1 MAGTER
7 KKIQWHPGFYG
18 GIELDLRDYKDDLVF
33 ETEHELS
40 KKPIRMDLL
49 IIYKKTD
56 EEINNSIGRIF
67 RKYNIVEYKGPGDTL
82 SIDVFYKV
90 IGYAGLFKGLG
101 KKVNEIPASELTISF
116 FRYSKPVKLF
126 KDLKNEGAGIENVSP
141 GIYYI
146 SGILNI
152 PTQIVVMSELPQ
164 NAHLALRILS
174 PGISEEDIRDFIGKA
189 QNYKEPGDRHNADA
203 VMQVCVSANTAA
215 YRKIR
220 EEEKMCE
227 ALRELMKDEIQAEFD
242 RGHSVGRQE
251 GRQEGILS
259 TLYDLVKDGMLEI
272 KDAARKAGMTEA
284 AFIAGMKKL
293 Q

>member
-1 MAGTER
+1 MTGTER

-18 GIELDLRDYKDDLVF
+18 GIELDLRDYKDNLVF
-33 ETEHELS
+33 EAEHELS

-49 IIYKKTD
+49 IIHKKTD
-56 EEINNSIGRIF
+56 IEIDNASGKIF
-67 RKYNIVEYKGPGDTL
+67 KKYNIVEYKGPGDAL

-101 KKVNEIPASELTISF
+101 KRVNEIPANEMTISF
-116 FRYSKPVKLF
+116 FRFSKPAKLF
-126 KDLKNEGAGIENVSP
+126 KDLKKEGADIENVSP

-146 SGILNI
+146 SGIINI
-152 PTQIVVMSELPQ
+152 PIQIIVMSKLPT
-164 NAHLALRILS
+164 NAHSALRILS
-174 PGISEEDIRDFIGKA
+174 HGISEEDIKTFIGKA

-242 RGHSVGRQE
+242 KGVDA

-259 TLYDLVKDGMLEI
+259 TLYDLVKKGIIEI
-272 KDAARKAGMTEA
+272 KEAAEQAGMSEA
-284 AFIAGMKKL
+284 AFTAGMKKL